1 MVRERAGSEPRLCPR
16 LQDGPSVI
24 RCLCAAALLL
34 LAAAGAARAAPA
46 DTPGAFDFY
55 ILALSWSPTY
65 CAEQTRAD
73 GAQCRAGRPFGFI
86 VHGLWPQNERGYPQ
100 SCQTPAPYI
109 HNETL
114 TSIQDLMPSR
124 GLVIHEWRRHGTC
137 SGLPPEAFFAK
148 LRAAR
153 GKITIPPAFIA
164 PAEASTV
171 TPAEVETAFIAANP
185 GLTNAMIAVDCG
197 ANRLRE
203 VRVCFSKDL
212 TFRPCP
218 EADRRGCRAGR
229 TLEVPP
235 VQAPSAR

>member
-1 MVRERAGSEPRLCPR
+1 M
-16 LQDGPSVI
+16 I
-24 RCLCAAALLL
+24 RRFCAVALLLL
-34 LAAAGAARAAPA
+34 LAAAGAARAETPG
-46 DTPGAFDFY
+46 TPGAFDFY

-65 CAEQTRAD
+65 CAEQARAE

-109 HNETL
+109 PAETL
-114 TSIQDLMPSR
+114 NGIQDLMPSR

-137 SGLPPEAFFAK
+137 AGLAPEAFFAK

-153 GKITIPPAFIA
+153 EKITIPPAFIA
-164 PAEASTV
+164 PAEAATV
-171 TPAEVETAFIAANP
+171 PPAEVEAAFIAANP
-185 GLTNAMIAVDCG
+185 GLTTAMIAVDCG
-197 ANRLRE
+197 AKRLRE

-229 TLEVPP
+229 SLEVPP
-235 VQAPSAR
+235 VPAPSAR